1 MSTPAKILI
10 VDDHG
15 GVRQTLR
22 ALLEWE
28 PKWRIYDVESG
39 ALALDF
45 IRRIHPHVALLDMVM
60 PEMNGIELA
69 IEIRKLDDAPKIV
82 LMSSHYT
89 PDEAA
94 VLARLFG
101 DGNFLPKSEAGKAL
115 IPTINRLLPEECQAK
130 EVSA

>member
-39 ALALDF
+39 ALALDL

-69 IEIRKLDDAPKIV
+69 IEIRKLESAPKIV

>member
-39 ALALDF
+39 ALALDL